1 MQRPL
6 ILVTNDD
13 GVDSLGLW
21 AVVEALLPLGEILV
35 VAPDRQWSGAGR
47 AMPRDVTGRIEEIPQ
62 SAPQAPR
69 VYAVDASPA
78 QAVDHAVL
86 ELAPRPIALVVSG
99 INFGLNLGTDVTM
112 SGTVG
117 AALEAAAFG
126 IPALAV
132 SLEMDQ
138 SYHLSGDD
146 GADYTAAIDYTRRF
160 ARRLLCRVLPHDVDM
175 FNVNVPATA
184 TRDTSWRLTKL
195 SQRRYFLPV
204 APDRTNGPGRIGY
217 KMIEDVRACERD
229 SDIWAVHVDHVVS
242 VTPLSLNLTSRANF
256 DVAPTRFGIAWAAG
270 LDMPE
275 LQTFLYG
282 GSTQDFR
289 PRSLTG
295 EPWLSGLAETV
306 PQEELFVYDP
316 ELD

>member
-1 MQRPL
+1 
-6 ILVTNDD
+6 
-13 GVDSLGLW
+13 
-21 AVVEALLPLGEILV
+21 
-35 VAPDRQWSGAGR
+35 
-47 AMPRDVTGRIEEIPQ
+47 
-62 SAPQAPR
+62 
-69 VYAVDASPA
+69 
-78 QAVDHAVL
+78 
-86 ELAPRPIALVVSG
+86 
-99 INFGLNLGTDVTM
+99 M

-146 GADYTAAIDYTRRF
+146 GADYTVAIDYTRRF

-175 FNVNVPATA
+175 FNVNVPAAA

-204 APDRTNGPGRIGY
+204 APDRANGPGRIGY

-229 SDIWAVHVDHVVS
+229 SDVWAVHVDHVVS
-242 VTPLSLNLTSRANF
+242 ITPLSLNLTSRANF

-282 GSTQDFR
+282 GSAQDFR

-295 EPWLSGLAETV
+295 EPWLSRLAEMV
-306 PQEELFVYDP
+306 PQEESFVYDP